1 MVTTAV
7 ISYNEIDAVLCRT
20 VTNGINGFE
29 VCLQEQEKN
38 SKDHLTEEV
47 AYIAWE
53 PSSGIVDNITFEIN
67 IESGISDNTQE
78 ISFNQTFTNSPVFI
92 SDMQTYN
99 ETDPA
104 NLRWRNKDAQGVYVK
119 ICEEKSL
126 DSETSHTDEAV
137 GFMAFSV
144 Q

>member
-1 MVTTAV
+1 
-7 ISYNEIDAVLCRT
+7 
-20 VTNGINGFE
+20 
-29 VCLQEQEKN
+29 
-38 SKDHLTEEV
+38 
-47 AYIAWE
+47 
-53 PSSGIVDNITFEIN
+53 
-67 IESGISDNTQE
+67 
-78 ISFNQTFTNSPVFI
+78 
-92 SDMQTYN
+92 MQTIN
-99 ETDPA
+99 ESDPA